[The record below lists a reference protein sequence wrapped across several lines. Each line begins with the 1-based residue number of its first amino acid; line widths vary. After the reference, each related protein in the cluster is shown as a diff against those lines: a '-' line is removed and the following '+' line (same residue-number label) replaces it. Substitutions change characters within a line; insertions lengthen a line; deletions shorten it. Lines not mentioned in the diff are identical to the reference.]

1 MADKEQWELIELVDE
16 AVASGQ
22 ITEEMIN
29 EYVYEM
35 KVGGRWITDLTSA
48 SYSQLALMR
57 GISTEE
63 IIREDLTEGVLY
75 TVTVAQVEPDL
86 DKVHWQ
92 RRTGVSFEPFI
103 VSGKFD
109 RFCYQKALTKATRN
123 CIKQLVS
130 ATERFDAMKALKE
143 IPLSTRAKQGALPVE
158 VSGVIEETPADMK
171 PVPAADKESDAKAAV
186 KERPD
191 GEPEIATLRKRCFAL
206 WTKHNSEVDNPK
218 VKTGDGRLPA
228 DFWDRVRAKY
238 GVKSRTT
245 MTLVHWR
252 DCLTFLSDLLNDS
265 LKAEAEAEAKADL
278 ENQKTADDAALDEA
292 DKKREVEE
300 TRKVDDDNVPF

>member
-1 MADKEQWELIELVDE
+1 MVDE

-22 ITEEMIN
+22 ITKEMIN

-109 RFCYQKALTKATRN
+109 RFCYQKSTHESNPELYQTTGIRN
-123 CIKQLVS
+123 GTV
-130 ATERFDAMKALKE
+130 
-143 IPLSTRAKQGALPVE
+143 
-158 VSGVIEETPADMK
+158 
-171 PVPAADKESDAKAAV
+171 
-186 KERPD
+186 
-191 GEPEIATLRKRCFAL
+191 
-206 WTKHNSEVDNPK
+206 
-218 VKTGDGRLPA
+218 
-228 DFWDRVRAKY
+228 
-238 GVKSRTT
+238 
-245 MTLVHWR
+245 
-252 DCLTFLSDLLNDS
+252 
-265 LKAEAEAEAKADL
+265 
-278 ENQKTADDAALDEA
+278 
-292 DKKREVEE
+292 
-300 TRKVDDDNVPF
+300 